1 MNDTEMLEALSASY
15 DKITASEAEPAVTE
29 SIEST
34 EDAPAHE
41 AAPVDDSQNSADTG
55 TESEGS
61 PADVQPVSPPDRWSA
76 EDKAAFS
83 LLPREAQELV
93 LKREKDVEGHLTKK
107 SQEIAE
113 QRKAYEGLDGILA
126 PRRQAWAMSG
136 VSQELALSRLFE
148 LSDFASTDPRGFIK
162 WFASQQG
169 IDFGESTASE
179 DIGDVDPL
187 LARTNEKVENL
198 SRTITQWQQAQEAQ
212 QTAYLQS
219 QLDAFRADPKHPHY
233 DDVRHD
239 MAALISGG
247 RAKGLEDAYEMACYA
262 NPAIRSKI
270 LEEQKKQE
278 EVARLTQAKE
288 AAAKAKKSAGTQ
300 ITTRATVRNAA
311 NEGTIEDILA
321 KNFDRIMARA

>member
-15 DKITASEAEPAVTE
+15 DKITAVEENTGTTNTEPA
-29 SIEST
+29 
-34 EDAPAHE
+34 EDAQNPEIAPA
-41 AAPVDDSQNSADTG
+41 DIKQNTADTG
-55 TESEGS
+55 TESEGN

-113 QRKAYEGLDGILA
+113 QRKIYDGLESILA
-126 PRRQAWAMSG
+126 PRRQVWAMSG
-136 VSQELALSRLFE
+136 VTQELALSRLFE
-148 LSDFASTDPRGFIK
+148 LSDFASTDPRGFVK
-162 WFASQQG
+162 WFASQHG
-169 IDFGESTASE
+169 IDLGESTAAE
-179 DIGDVDPL
+179 DNENVDPT
-187 LARTNEKVENL
+187 LARIIEKVDAL
-198 SRTITQWQQAQEAQ
+198 DRTTNGWRQAQEAQ

-219 QLDAFRADPKHPHY
+219 QIDAFKADPKNPHFE
-233 DDVRHD
+233 DVRLD
-239 MAALISGG
+239 MMALMLGG

-262 NPAIRSKI
+262 NPLIRSKI

-300 ITTRATVRNAA
+300 ISSRAPVRNAA

-321 KNFDRIMARA
+321 RNFDRIMART